1 MKLSQAASILL
12 AIANH
17 LVSAQN
23 DTATNA
29 ATPTTTAEC
38 TLEAIPIREDDFG
51 EPDWETI
58 LEIAFPT
65 WSKPA
70 NGCPR
75 LDSLD
80 GELVEGY
87 EFPVPE
93 AGKFNP
99 CYYTKA
105 FAGLDPMLGGYPTP
119 IDTKY
124 AYEFA
129 PPFYRQPGDGSVD
142 HCAHDEMDV
151 GACPKV
157 RIIRLNNVHIMNLL
171 EAINISYSS
180 PSVHPSH

>member
-23 DTATNA
+23 DTATDA

-80 GELVEGY
+80 GELGLRVSSARGRKVQPLLLHEGI
-87 EFPVPE
+87 
-93 AGKFNP
+93 
-99 CYYTKA
+99 CRT
-105 FAGLDPMLGGYPTP
+105 
-119 IDTKY
+119 
-124 AYEFA
+124 
-129 PPFYRQPGDGSVD
+129 
-142 HCAHDEMDV
+142 
-151 GACPKV
+151 
-157 RIIRLNNVHIMNLL
+157 
-171 EAINISYSS
+171 
-180 PSVHPSH
+180 